1 MLYNYYSPYNLN
13 FLVGM
18 FNQLKKSFT
27 ERLKTDDKE
36 RTIKIIHINLK
47 TLCSFLLF
55 YGITIFI

>member
-47 TLCSFLLF
+47 KKAA
-55 YGITIFI
+55 Y